1 MILLALPYPAVCL
14 LISSVHAQTSG
25 HDAFTFEML
34 HETFRNQ
41 VRTSQ
46 SAPVQIEGGGIGM
59 VRCSREVL
67 FVVCAF
73 PPLHLLCLGD

>member
-1 MILLALPYPAVCL
+1 
-14 LISSVHAQTSG
+14 
-25 HDAFTFEML
+25 ML
-34 HETFRNQ
+34 HETFKNQ

-67 FVVCAF
+67 FAVCPF
-73 PPLHLLCLGD
+73 PPLRLFCIRDLIMNGRCRRSSDWRICASSSLRLRLG